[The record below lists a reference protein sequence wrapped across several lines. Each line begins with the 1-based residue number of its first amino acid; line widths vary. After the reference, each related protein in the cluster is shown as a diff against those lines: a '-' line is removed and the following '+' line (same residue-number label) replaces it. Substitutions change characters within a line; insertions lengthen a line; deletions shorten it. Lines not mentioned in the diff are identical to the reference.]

1 MKELINIIKDH
12 IQYRQQILKLAKADL
27 VKTYRGAA
35 LGWAWAVIKP
45 AFKIFVYWFAF
56 SIGLRA
62 NRDMSGYP
70 FFLWLISGIIPW
82 FYINTMLIQGTA
94 CLRKYKYLVTKMKF
108 PISTIPTFVSLSE
121 MIVHIVLMSI
131 VLIIFVA
138 FGYALD
144 LYALQVLFYLLLMFI
159 FFNVWGLFSSM
170 IAAISKDFLNL
181 VKSLVTALFWLSGV
195 LWDVNTISIPWLQ
208 KFLMLNPVTLIVNG
222 YRDCLIY
229 KVGFWEHPKRLIYF
243 AIELVI
249 MLVLALWS
257 YRKLRKEVPD
267 VL

>member
-1 MKELINIIKDH
+1 
-12 IQYRQQILKLAKADL
+12 
-27 VKTYRGAA
+27 
-35 LGWAWAVIKP
+35 
-45 AFKIFVYWFAF
+45 
-56 SIGLRA
+56 
-62 NRDMSGYP
+62 
-70 FFLWLISGIIPW
+70 
-82 FYINTMLIQGTA
+82 
-94 CLRKYKYLVTKMKF
+94 
-108 PISTIPTFVSLSE
+108 
-121 MIVHIVLMSI
+121 
-131 VLIIFVA
+131 
-138 FGYALD
+138 
-144 LYALQVLFYLLLMFI
+144 
-159 FFNVWGLFSSM
+159 M